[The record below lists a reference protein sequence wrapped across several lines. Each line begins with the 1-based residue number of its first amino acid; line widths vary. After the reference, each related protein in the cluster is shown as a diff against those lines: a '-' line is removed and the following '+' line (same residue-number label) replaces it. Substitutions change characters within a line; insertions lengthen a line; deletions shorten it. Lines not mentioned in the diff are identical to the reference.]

1 MTDYTFPLRSASAL
15 VERVHYAPADAEV
28 RRWVLR
34 DDNLRHYH
42 GAVSIAEDPLYLELH
57 WKRDSRGKEQLVG
70 LFRLH
75 LQRLLAAGYVRP
87 EGDEATNDEVRL
99 RFYRGERGVICIQ
112 VRSDEPALPIG
123 VVDISLD

>member
-1 MTDYTFPLRSASAL
+1 MSDYNFPLRSTNEF
-15 VERVHYAPADAEV
+15 VERVHEAPADAHV

-42 GAVSIAEDPLYLELH
+42 GVVSLADDPLYLELY
-57 WKRDSRGKEQLVG
+57 WKRDARSKEQLVG

-75 LQRLLAAGYVRP
+75 LRRLLESGYVRR
-87 EGDEATNDEVRL
+87 EGDAATNDEIRL

-112 VRSDEPALPIG
+112 VRSDEPALRVG